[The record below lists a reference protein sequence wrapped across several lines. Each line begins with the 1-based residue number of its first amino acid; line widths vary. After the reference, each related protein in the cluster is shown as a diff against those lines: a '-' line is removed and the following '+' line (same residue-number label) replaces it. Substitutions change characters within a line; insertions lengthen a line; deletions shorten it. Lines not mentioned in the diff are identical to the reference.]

1 MVSSHPDAQ
10 NRILLCLVPPKSH
23 AGMGLVPRFDRA
35 RNPHVGF
42 VTLRPWLSDM
52 SQLGRLPVDSLRAL
66 AVARVGVSD
75 RSAPDSAADVT
86 RSAHARTR
94 PAVPSPSRHRQRPT
108 KPLKHHGFGAGSSQ
122 PCQAPAVLTRTEP
135 RLRCIIASGGKARNP
150 ERFAGFRLSHKGRKD
165 SCYAGL

>member
-1 MVSSHPDAQ
+1 MD
-10 NRILLCLVPPKSH
+10 
-23 AGMGLVPRFDRA
+23 LVPRFDRA

-86 RSAHARTR
+86 RSAHALLARRSRRHLDIVNVQQNPSNITVLAR
-94 PAVPSPSRHRQRPT
+94 VPPNRARHRP
-108 KPLKHHGFGAGSSQ
+108 
-122 PCQAPAVLTRTEP
+122 
-135 RLRCIIASGGKARNP
+135 
-150 ERFAGFRLSHKGRKD
+150 
-165 SCYAGL
+165 Y